1 MAIIM
6 VLSETRDFGVAVKV
20 LRDVLVGRIKNI
32 EIKHEILF
40 ENERFVVDIGIRLFI
55 CERWIPINDM
65 ILSMSSCLASQRS
78 FDAFTV
84 TRVLRAHKY

>member
-1 MAIIM
+1 M

-40 ENERFVVDIGIRLFI
+40 END
-55 CERWIPINDM
+55 
-65 ILSMSSCLASQRS
+65 S
-78 FDAFTV
+78 
-84 TRVLRAHKY
+84 